1 MAIFFCFV
9 WKVLDFKGIQLIM
22 YVIFQLD
29 QSLELFSMVSVEV
42 LACYDISYSF
52 ELHVYAKS
60 TL

>member
-1 MAIFFCFV
+1 
-9 WKVLDFKGIQLIM
+9 M